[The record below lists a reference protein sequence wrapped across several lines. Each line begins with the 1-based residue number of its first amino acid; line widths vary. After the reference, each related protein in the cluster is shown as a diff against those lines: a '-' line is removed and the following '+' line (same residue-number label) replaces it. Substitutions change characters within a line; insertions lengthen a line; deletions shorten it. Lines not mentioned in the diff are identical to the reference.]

1 MEFAVATL
9 ERMGEVSL
17 WSTEVE
23 YFEEMKAAA
32 KDREELTK
40 KKDFPDAAQ

>member
-1 MEFAVATL
+1 MDLDIWQETAKDNW
-9 ERMGEVSL
+9 MS
-17 WSTEVE
+17 E

-32 KDREELTK
+32 KDHEELTK